1 MCGISGFLD
10 PSRSSV
16 HAWMLAT
23 ASLMERA
30 MELRGP
36 DDEGAWAD
44 AEAGIALG
52 HRRLAILDLSPEGRQ
67 PMFSASGRYAIVFNG
82 EIYNYLDVRA
92 GLEAEGAAPRFR
104 GTSDTEVMLAAF
116 ERWGLEESLKRF
128 NGMFAFALW
137 DRQRRQLH
145 LARDRFGEKPLYY
158 GRCGGTFL
166 FGSELKALRAHPR
179 FDAEIDPDALTLFL
193 RYNYIPA
200 PWSIYRGIRK
210 LEPASYL
217 TVDGDTGESRA
228 GVRAYWSALRV
239 AESALD
245 DPFGGSLEEA
255 VEELE
260 SLLSDSVRRRMI
272 SDVPLGAFLSGGID
286 SSTVVALMR
295 KASSGPV
302 RTFTIGFNENE
313 YNEADHARA
322 VARHLG
328 ADHTELLVTPGE
340 AMEVIPR
347 LPHYYDEPFADS
359 SQIPTVLVSRLA
371 RRHVTVS
378 LSGDGGDELF
388 GGYVRY
394 AWGRTIWRATGW
406 WPAVARGAAAVAL
419 RSISPRRWSEWFDRA
434 GPRLG
439 SRFRLAQPGDKLH
452 KLANV
457 LTAESPQEMY
467 LRLTSLWQS
476 PAEVV
481 RGAREPATALTD
493 PRRWVSGRDLTHQMM
508 YLDTVTY
515 LPDDILVKLDRAS
528 MAVGL
533 ESRVPMLDP
542 RVLEFAWRLPMSMK
556 VSGGVGKHIL
566 RQVLYRHVPKALV
579 ERPKTGFGI
588 PVHEWIRRE
597 LREWAE
603 ELLDERRLRSQG
615 FFHPGPVR
623 RKWKEH
629 LTGHRNWSGALWGVL
644 MFQAWL
650 EERTSD
656 GIRRHDE
663 VPVAV

>member
-1 MCGISGFLD
+1 
-10 PSRSSV
+10 
-16 HAWMLAT
+16 
-23 ASLMERA
+23 

-44 AEAGIALG
+44 ATAGIALG

-67 PMFSASGRYAIVFNG
+67 PMFSATGRFAIVFNG
-82 EIYNYLDVRA
+82 EIYNYLDVREA
-92 GLEAEGAAPRFR
+92 LEAEGAAPRFR

-137 DRQRRQLH
+137 DRQRRELH

-158 GRCGGTFL
+158 GRCGRTLL
-166 FGSELKALRAHPR
+166 FGSELKALRAHPG
-179 FDAEIDPDALTLFL
+179 FDAGIDPEALTLFL
-193 RYNYIPA
+193 RHNYIPA

-210 LEPASYL
+210 LEPASYI
-217 TVDGDTGESRA
+217 TFDGESGESAA
-228 GVRAYWSALRV
+228 GARTYWSARETALR
-239 AESALD
+239 ALD
-245 DPFGGSLEEA
+245 DPFGGSLPEA
-255 VEELE
+255 VDRLE
-260 SLLSDSVRRRMI
+260 ALLADSVRMRLV

-286 SSTVVALMR
+286 SSTVVALMQ
-295 KASSGPV
+295 KASPRPV
-302 RTFTIGFNENE
+302 KTFTIGFHENE

-328 ADHTELLVTPGE
+328 TDHTEMFVTPGE

-359 SQIPTVLVSRLA
+359 SQIPTILVSRLA
-371 RRHVTVS
+371 RRHVTVA

-394 AWGRTIWRATGW
+394 HWGRSIWRASGW
-406 WPAVARGAAAVAL
+406 WPDPMKRAAASAL
-419 RSISPRRWSEWFDRA
+419 SSISPARWSEWFDWA
-434 GPRLG
+434 GPRLAA
-439 SRFRLAQPGDKLH
+439 RFRLAQPGDKLH

-457 LTAESPQEMY
+457 LTAGSPQEMY

-476 PAEVV
+476 PADVV
-481 RGAREPATALTD
+481 CGAAEPKTALTD
-493 PRRWVSGRDLTHQMM
+493 PRRWLAGRDLTHRMM

-528 MAVGL
+528 MAVSL

-556 VSGGVGKHIL
+556 VFGGAGKHIL
-566 RQVLYRHVPKALV
+566 RQVLYRHVPKAMV

-588 PVHEWIRRE
+588 PVQEWIRAG
-597 LREWAE
+597 LRGWAE
-603 ELLDERRLRSQG
+603 ELLDERRLRDQG
-615 FFHPGPVR
+615 FFNPAPIR

-629 LTGHRNWSGALWGVL
+629 LSGHRNWGGALWGVL
-644 MFQAWL
+644 MFQSWL
-650 EERTSD
+650 EDQKAGGARID
-656 GIRRHDE
+656 DE
-663 VPVAV
+663 VPAIAV